1 MNIHTF
7 LFDLIKL
14 LVTISI
20 GILTL
25 ALAFADKL
33 NLDFTNK
40 KTRNSLAFLWFSF
53 ISSLILY
60 ILSGFFIFSDLTYS
74 TVQDT
79 PVLTAATKT
88 FIFLTMIPFI
98 LMLIALTQI
107 GFGIVKQKKIGEG
120 VSKEEEPRQ
129 EDEEPTNHEQLDC
142 L

>member
-60 ILSGFFIFSDLTYS
+60 ILSGFFIFSDLTFS
-74 TVQDT
+74 TVEDA
-79 PVLTAATKT
+79 PVLTATTKT
-88 FIFLTMIPFI
+88 FILLTLVPFI
-98 LMLIALTQI
+98 LMLVALTQI
-107 GFGIVKQKKIGEG
+107 GVGIIKQKKAGEDIN
-120 VSKEEEPRQ
+120 Q
-129 EDEEPTNHEQLDC
+129 EKTK
-142 L
+142 

>member
-60 ILSGFFIFSDLTYS
+60 ILSGFFIFSDFTFS
-74 TVQDT
+74 TVEDA
-79 PVLTAATKT
+79 PVLTATTKT
-88 FIFLTMIPFI
+88 FILLTLVPFI
-98 LMLIALTQI
+98 LMLVALTQI
-107 GFGIVKQKKIGEG
+107 GVGIIKQKKAGEDIN
-120 VSKEEEPRQ
+120 Q
-129 EDEEPTNHEQLDC
+129 EKTK
-142 L
+142 